1 MTALKAS
8 GLKKVFPGVVAL
20 DGVDLEL
27 HGGTVHALIGANGAG
42 KSTLIKILT
51 GYYPSYE
58 GQIEINGQVVA
69 IHKPM
74 DAFHYGIEVVHQ
86 EVDTTLIPYLSVA
99 ENLLIEKLATP
110 ESGFFV
116 RKTELYRQARESLE
130 NLQLDIDVRRQVA
143 DLSLPQKQLLVIAR
157 AISRNASF
165 LILDEPTASL
175 SLSDVERLFAI
186 IRDLRQKG
194 VAFLYVS
201 HRLAE
206 IQEIA
211 DEVTILRGG
220 RQVAHFNRENFEISK
235 AVEAMLGSPPGEMF
249 PPREAVSERKL
260 VMEVRNLGQAARL
273 KDINF
278 QVFQGEVLGITG
290 LTGAGKTELLNILS
304 GSQRADRGEI
314 LLNGKIT
321 RFRLPKDAI
330 RRGIFLIPE
339 DRRNLG
345 LLVENSI
352 RTNITL
358 PFTRDFSRLGFIE
371 PLRERQRVLQI
382 MDRLRLVPR
391 NPEMLAKN
399 LSGGNQQKVVIGK
412 WLLKESKIIL
422 FDEATQGIDV
432 GAKREVYAIARELS
446 KSSAVIFS
454 SSDIDEVL
462 GLADRVLVLRDGQI
476 VGEFD
481 ARQVDRQQVMELATG
496 ASIKQETHI
505 GAQEQ

>member
-1 MTALKAS
+1 MAVLKAS
-8 GLKKVFPGVVAL
+8 GLRKAFPGVVAL

-58 GQIEINGQVVA
+58 GSIEINGRPVS

-74 DAFHYGIEVVHQ
+74 DAFRQGIEVVHQ
-86 EVDTTLIPYLSVA
+86 EVDTTLVPYLSVA

-110 ESGFFV
+110 KSGFFV
-116 RKTELYRQARESLE
+116 RKAELYQQAQHTLQT
-130 NLQLDIDVRRQVA
+130 LQLDLDVRVPVA

-157 AISRNASF
+157 AISRNASI

-175 SLSDVERLFAI
+175 SLTDVERLFAI
-186 IRDLRQKG
+186 IRSLRENG

-220 RQVAHFNRENFEISK
+220 RRVAHFTRENFEIPR
-235 AVEAMLGSPPGEMF
+235 AVEAMLGAPPEELF
-249 PPREAVSERKL
+249 PLRDPTAQRKL
-260 VMEVRNLGQAARL
+260 VLEVRQVGQGSRL
-273 KDINF
+273 RDISF
-278 QVFQGEVLGITG
+278 QAFQGEILGITG
-290 LTGAGKTELLNILS
+290 LTGAGKTELLNILA
-304 GSQRADRGEI
+304 GSQRPDRGEI
-314 LLNGKIT
+314 LLEGEPV

-339 DRRNLG
+339 DRRKLG
-345 LLVENSI
+345 LLVEYPV
-352 RTNITL
+352 RFNITL
-358 PFTRDFSRLGFIE
+358 PFTHILSLLGFI
-371 PLRERQRVLQI
+371 RAAQERQRVLHI

-391 NPEMLAKN
+391 NPEMPTKN

-412 WLLKESKIIL
+412 WLLDTCKVIL

-432 GAKREVYAIARELS
+432 GAKREVYAIARQLS
-446 KSSAVIFS
+446 KTSAVIFS
-454 SSDIDEVL
+454 SSDVDEVL
-462 GLADRVLVLRDGQI
+462 GLADRVLVLRDGHI

-481 ARQVDRQQVMELATG
+481 AQHVDRQRVMELATG
-496 ASIKQETHI
+496 ANL
-505 GAQEQ
+505 EQKTQNTLQKE

>member
-1 MTALKAS
+1 MTVLKAS
-8 GLKKVFPGVVAL
+8 GLKKSFPGVVAL

-27 HGGTVHALIGANGAG
+27 RGGTVHALIGANGAG

-58 GQIEINGQVVA
+58 GSIEINGQLVSM
-69 IHKPM
+69 HKPM
-74 DAFHYGIEVVHQ
+74 DAFHCGIEVVHQ

-110 ESGFFV
+110 ESGFFIQ
-116 RKTELYRQARESLE
+116 KNELYRQAKQSLQ
-130 NLQLDIDVRRQVA
+130 NLQLDLDVRAQVA

-186 IRDLRQKG
+186 IRDLREKG

-201 HRLAE
+201 HRLTE

-220 RQVAHFNRENFEISK
+220 RQVAHFKRENFEIAK
-235 AVEAMLGSPPGEMF
+235 AVEAMLGSPPGELF
-249 PPREAVSERKL
+249 PPREPAAQRKL
-260 VMEVRNLGQAARL
+260 VLEVRQLGQGNRL
-273 KDINF
+273 KDIGF
-278 QVFQGEVLGITG
+278 QVFQGEILGITG
-290 LTGAGKTELLNILS
+290 LTGAGKSELLNILA
-304 GSQRADRGEI
+304 GSEHADCGEI
-314 LLNGKIT
+314 LLDGKIM

-330 RRGIFLIPE
+330 RRGVYLIPE

-345 LLVENSI
+345 LLVENPI

-358 PFTRDFSRLGFIE
+358 PFTHNFSRLGFIRAAE
-371 PLRERQRVLQI
+371 ERQRVLQI
-382 MDRLRLVPR
+382 MDRLKLVPR
-391 NPEMLAKN
+391 NPEMPAKN

-412 WLLKESKIIL
+412 WLLNECKVIL

-432 GAKREVYAIARELS
+432 GAKREVYAIARQLS
-446 KSSAVIFS
+446 QTSGVIFS
-454 SSDIDEVL
+454 SSDVDEVL

-481 ARQVDRQQVMELATG
+481 AQQVDRQRVMELATG
-496 ASIKQETHI
+496 ANLEQKTQNALQE
-505 GAQEQ
+505 